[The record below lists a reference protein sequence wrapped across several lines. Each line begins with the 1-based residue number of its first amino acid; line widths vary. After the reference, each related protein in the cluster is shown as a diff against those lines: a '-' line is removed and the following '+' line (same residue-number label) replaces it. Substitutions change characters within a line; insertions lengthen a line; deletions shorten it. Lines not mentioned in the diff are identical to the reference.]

1 MKTTNYLFVA
11 FGAAALTLT
20 ACNNDDDVL
29 NGGQEP
35 GVVNIVTSING
46 PQTRVVMNENGS
58 GSFTDGDKIKLEV
71 FNLDLGRVSEYDY
84 TIGSTKLYWEDVAT
98 KIGEADSY
106 TFGGWYANPLP
117 NDLLAMPNFDVAAAE
132 DPDLLL
138 ATPATAGVG
147 ATVNLVFKHAMHK
160 LVVKVTYDGDFTGVN
175 TNNVS
180 IKPVGMNASAAINV
194 QTGIVT
200 PGEATDTDGDY
211 AARTLTS
218 NSCSFILAPQK
229 LTKGAEWLEI
239 NLDGQKTLTFNVPAN
254 YTTYGG
260 STEALSQLNS
270 GEVLTLNL
278 TIKKVAGG
286 GDDEKTEVVLTTGQI
301 TAWNSQGTV
310 DGEVQVNGNN

>member
-46 PQTRVVMNENGS
+46 PQTRVVMNNDGS
-58 GSFTDGDKIKLEV
+58 GSFEDSKDKLKLAV
-71 FNLDLGRVSEYDY
+71 YGSADAAYQVDY
-84 TIGSTKLYWEDVAT
+84 TVGATALYWEDV
-98 KIGEADSY
+98 EAGVGTGPY
-106 TFGGWYANPLP
+106 TFGGWFTK
-117 NDLLAMPNFDVAAAE
+117 NDLPATLTSFNAATAS

-138 ATPATAGVG
+138 AAPATNVSKGE
-147 ATVNLVFKHAMHK
+147 TVNLNFKHAMHK
-160 LVVKVTYDGDFTGVN
+160 LVVNVTYDGDFTGVN
-175 TNNVS
+175 TDNVS

-211 AARTLTS
+211 AAQTLI
-218 NSCSFILAPQK
+218 NNACSFILAPQK
-229 LTKGAEWLEI
+229 LTTGAAWLEI
-239 NLDGQKTLTFNVPAN
+239 NLGDQTHTFYVPAS
-254 YTTYGG
+254 YTTSGS

-278 TIKKVAGG
+278 TIKKVSGG
-286 GDDEKTEVVLTTGQI
+286 TDPEKTEIVLKTGQI

-310 DGEVQVNGNN
+310 EGDVQVNGNN

>member
-46 PQTRVVMNENGS
+46 PQTRVVMNDDGS

-71 FNLDLGRVSEYDY
+71 FNLDLGRASEYDY

-98 KIGEADSY
+98 RFGEADSY

-117 NDLLAMPNFDVAAAE
+117 ENLWAMPNFDVAAAE

-138 ATPATAGVG
+138 ATPATAAVG
-147 ATVNLVFKHAMHK
+147 ETVNLVFKHAMHK
-160 LVVKVTYDGDFTGVN
+160 LVVNVTYDGDFTGVDLN
-175 TNNVS
+175 AVTV
-180 IKPVGMNASAAINV
+180 KPVGMNRLATVNV
-194 QTGIVT
+194 ENGTVT
-200 PGEATDTDGDY
+200 VGEAEYEDGDY
-211 AARTLTS
+211 AAQTLTR

-229 LTKGAEWLEI
+229 LTTGAAWLEI
-239 NLDGQKTLTFNVPAN
+239 NLGGQPLTFNVPAN
-254 YTTYGG
+254 YTTSGG

-310 DGEVQVNGNN
+310 NGEVQVNGNN

>member
-46 PQTRVVMNENGS
+46 PQTRVVMNDDGS
-58 GSFTDGDKIKLEV
+58 GSFEDTKDKLKLAV
-71 FNLDLGRVSEYDY
+71 YGSGNADYQVDY
-84 TIGSTKLYWEDVAT
+84 TVGTTVLYWEDVET
-98 KIGEADSY
+98 GVGTGPY
-106 TFGGWYANPLP
+106 TFGGWFTKTDLP
-117 NDLLAMPNFDVAAAE
+117 ATLTSFNAATAS

-138 ATPATAGVG
+138 AAPATNVSKG
-147 ATVNLVFKHAMHK
+147 ATVNLNFKHAMHK
-160 LVVKVTYDGDFTGVN
+160 LVVNVTYDGDFSNVDR
-175 TNNVS
+175 NNVT
-180 IKPVGMNASAAINV
+180 IQPVGMNASAAIDVKAGNV
-194 QTGIVT
+194 TV
-200 PGEATDTDGDY
+200 GEASEADGTY
-211 AARTLTS
+211 AAEPLTN

-229 LTKGAEWLEI
+229 LTTDAEWLEI
-239 NLDGQKTLTFNVPAN
+239 NLDGQTLTFNVPAS
-254 YTTYGG
+254 YTTSGG

-278 TIKKVAGG
+278 TIKKISGG
-286 GDDEKTEVVLTTGQI
+286 TDPDKTVIVLTTGQI

-310 DGEVQVNGNN
+310 EGEVQVKGNN

>member
-35 GVVNIVTSING
+35 GVVNIVTSINE
-46 PQTRVVMNENGS
+46 PQTRVEMNENGS
-58 GSFTDGDKIKLEV
+58 GNFEDTKDKLKLAV
-71 FNLDLGRVSEYDY
+71 YGSGNANYQVDY
-84 TIGSTKLYWEDVAT
+84 TVGTTVLYWEDV
-98 KIGEADSY
+98 EAGAGTGPY
-106 TFGGWYANPLP
+106 TFGGWFTKTDLP
-117 NDLLAMPNFDVAAAE
+117 ATLTSFNAATAS

-138 ATPATAGVG
+138 AAPATNVSKGE
-147 ATVNLVFKHAMHK
+147 TVNLNFKHAMHK
-160 LVVKVTYDGDFTGVN
+160 LVVNVTYDGDFTGVN

-218 NSCSFILAPQK
+218 NACSFILAPQK
-229 LTKGAEWLEI
+229 LTTDAEWLEI
-239 NLDGQKTLTFNVPAN
+239 NLGDQTLTFNVPAN
-254 YTTYGG
+254 YTTSGG
-260 STEALSQLNS
+260 STEDLSQLNS

-286 GDDEKTEVVLTTGQI
+286 GDDEKTEVVLTTGKI
-301 TAWNSQGTV
+301 AAWGTQGYYTGDV
-310 DGEVQVNGNN
+310 DFVYE

>member
-46 PQTRVVMNENGS
+46 PQTRVVMNDDGS
-58 GSFTDGDKIKLEV
+58 GNFEDTKDKLKLAV
-71 FNLDLGRVSEYDY
+71 YGSGNADYQVDY
-84 TIGSTKLYWEDVAT
+84 TVGTTVLYWEDVET
-98 KIGEADSY
+98 GVGTGPY
-106 TFGGWYANPLP
+106 TFGGWFTKTDLP
-117 NDLLAMPNFDVAAAE
+117 ATLTSFNAATAS

-138 ATPATAGVG
+138 AAPATNVSKG
-147 ATVNLVFKHAMHK
+147 AQVNLNFKHAMHK
-160 LVVKVTYDGDFTGVN
+160 LVVNVTYDGDFTGVN

-218 NSCSFILAPQK
+218 NACSFILAPQK
-229 LTKGAEWLEI
+229 LTTGAAWLEI
-239 NLDGQKTLTFNVPAN
+239 NLDGQKTLTFNVPAS
-254 YTTYGG
+254 YTTSGG

-286 GDDEKTEVVLTTGQI
+286 GDDKTEVVLTTGQI

-310 DGEVQVNGNN
+310 EGDVQVNGNN

>member
-29 NGGQEP
+29 NSGQEP

-46 PQTRVVMNENGS
+46 PQTRVVMNNDGS
-58 GSFTDGDKIKLEV
+58 GSFEDTKDKLKLAV
-71 FNLDLGRVSEYDY
+71 YGSGNADYQVDY
-84 TIGSTKLYWEDVAT
+84 TVGTTALYWEDV
-98 KIGEADSY
+98 EAGVGTGPY
-106 TFGGWYANPLP
+106 TFGGWFTKTDLP
-117 NDLLAMPNFDVAAAE
+117 ATLTSFNAATAS

-138 ATPATAGVG
+138 AAPATNVSKGE
-147 ATVNLVFKHAMHK
+147 TVNLNFKHAMHK
-160 LVVKVTYDGDFTGVN
+160 LVVNVTYDGDFTGVN
-175 TNNVS
+175 TDNVS

-218 NSCSFILAPQK
+218 NACSFILAPQK
-229 LTKGAEWLEI
+229 LTTGAAWLEI

-254 YTTYGG
+254 YTTSGG

-310 DGEVQVNGNN
+310 NGEVQVNGNN

>member
-58 GSFTDGDKIKLEV
+58 GNFTDGDKIKLEV
-71 FNLDLGRVSEYDY
+71 FNLDLGRAYGYDY

-117 NDLLAMPNFDVAAAE
+117 NDLWAMPNFDVAAAE

-138 ATPATAGVG
+138 ATPAMAGVG
-147 ATVNLVFKHAMHK
+147 ETVDLVFKHAMHK
-160 LVVKVTYDGDFTGVN
+160 LVVNVTYDGDFTGVDLDAV
-175 TNNVS
+175 TV
-180 IKPVGMNASAAINV
+180 KPVGMNRLATVNV
-194 QTGIVT
+194 ENGTVT
-200 PGEATDTDGDY
+200 VGEAEYEDGDY
-211 AARTLTS
+211 AAQTLT
-218 NSCSFILAPQK
+218 NKSCSFILAPQK
-229 LTKGAEWLEI
+229 LTTDAEWLEI
-239 NLDGQKTLTFNVPAN
+239 NLDGQPLTFYVPAN
-254 YTTYGG
+254 YTTSGG

-286 GDDEKTEVVLTTGQI
+286 GDDEKTEVVLTTGKI
-301 TAWNSQGTV
+301 SAWGNQGSYTGNV
-310 DGEVQVNGNN
+310 DYVYE

>member
-11 FGAAALTLT
+11 FGVAALTLT

-58 GSFTDGDKIKLEV
+58 GSFEDSKDKLKLAV
-71 FNLDLGRVSEYDY
+71 YGSGNADYQVDY
-84 TIGSTKLYWEDVAT
+84 TVGTTVLYWEDVEAGAG
-98 KIGEADSY
+98 IGPY
-106 TFGGWYANPLP
+106 TFGGWFTKTDLP
-117 NDLLAMPNFDVAAAE
+117 ATLTSFNAATAS

-138 ATPATAGVG
+138 AAPATNVSKGE
-147 ATVNLVFKHAMHK
+147 TVNLNFKHAMHK
-160 LVVKVTYDGDFTGVN
+160 LVVKVTYEGDFTGVN
-175 TNNVS
+175 TDNVS

-211 AARTLTS
+211 AAQTLTS

-229 LTKGAEWLEI
+229 LTKGAEWLQFSI
-239 NLDGQKTLTFNVPAN
+239 PDVATLVYKVPAN
-254 YTTYGG
+254 YQNASGT
-260 STEALSQLNS
+260 STDLTELSS
-270 GEVLTLNL
+270 GQILTLNMK
-278 TIKKVAGG
+278 IKRDAATQ
-286 GDDEKTEVVLTTGQI
+286 KTEVELATGEISAWGTQGSINDELTI
-301 TAWNSQGTV
+301 PAN
-310 DGEVQVNGNN
+310 

>member
-29 NGGQEP
+29 NSGQES

-46 PQTRVVMNENGS
+46 PQTRVVMNDDGS

-71 FNLDLGRVSEYDY
+71 FNLDLGRASEYDY

-98 KIGEADSY
+98 RFGEADSY

-117 NDLLAMPNFDVAAAE
+117 ENLWAMPNFDVAAAE

-138 ATPATAGVG
+138 ATPAPVAVDE
-147 ATVNLVFKHAMHK
+147 TVNLVFKHAMHK
-160 LVVKVTYDGDFTGVN
+160 LVVNVTYDGDFTGVDLDAV
-175 TNNVS
+175 TV
-180 IKPVGMNASAAINV
+180 KPVGMNRNATVNV
-194 QTGIVT
+194 ENGTVT
-200 PGEATDTDGDY
+200 VGEAEYEDGDY
-211 AARTLTS
+211 AARTLT
-218 NSCSFILAPQK
+218 NNACEFILAPQK
-229 LTKGAEWLEI
+229 LTKDAEWLKI
-239 NLDGQKTLTFNVPAN
+239 NLDGQTLTFNVPAS
-254 YTTYGG
+254 YTTSGG

-278 TIKKVAGG
+278 TIKKVTGG
-286 GDDEKTEVVLTTGQI
+286 TDPDKTVIVLTTGQI

-310 DGEVQVNGNN
+310 EGEVQVNGNN

>member
-11 FGAAALTLT
+11 LGAAALTLT

-46 PQTRVVMNENGS
+46 PQTRVVMNDDGS
-58 GSFTDGDKIKLEV
+58 GNFEDTKDKLKLAV
-71 FNLDLGRVSEYDY
+71 YGSGNADYQVDY
-84 TIGSTKLYWEDVAT
+84 TVGTTVLYWENVET
-98 KIGEADSY
+98 VVGTGPY
-106 TFGGWYANPLP
+106 TFGGWFTKTDLP
-117 NDLLAMPNFDVAAAE
+117 TTLTSFNAATAS

-138 ATPATAGVG
+138 AAPATNVSKG
-147 ATVNLVFKHAMHK
+147 ATVNLNFKHAMHK
-160 LVVKVTYDGDFTGVN
+160 LVVNVTYDGDFTGVN
-175 TNNVS
+175 TGNVS
-180 IKPVGMNASAAINV
+180 IKPVGMNASADINV

-211 AARTLTS
+211 AAQTLTS

-229 LTKGAEWLEI
+229 LTRGAKWLEI
-239 NLDGQKTLTFNVPAN
+239 NLGGQTLTFNVPAN
-254 YTTYGG
+254 YTTSGS
-260 STEALSQLNS
+260 STETLSQLNS

-286 GDDEKTEVVLTTGQI
+286 GDDEKTEVVLTTGEI
-301 TAWNSQGTV
+301 AAWGNQGSYTGNV
-310 DGEVQVNGNN
+310 DYVYE

>member
-29 NGGQEP
+29 NGGSQP

-46 PQTRVVMNENGS
+46 PQTRVVMKDDGS
-58 GSFTDGDKIKLEV
+58 GSFENTKDKLKLAV
-71 FNLDLGRVSEYDY
+71 YGSGNADYQVDY
-84 TIGSTKLYWEDVAT
+84 TVGTTVLYWEAVETGAGT
-98 KIGEADSY
+98 GPY
-106 TFGGWYANPLP
+106 TLGGWFTQTGLP
-117 NDLLAMPNFDVAAAE
+117 ATLPSVNAATAS

-138 ATPATAGVG
+138 AAPATNVSKGE
-147 ATVNLVFKHAMHK
+147 TVNLNFKHAMHK
-160 LVVKVTYDGDFTGVN
+160 LVVKVTYEGDFTGVN
-175 TNNVS
+175 TDNVS

-211 AARTLTS
+211 AAQTLTS

-229 LTKGAEWLEI
+229 LTTGAEWLEI
-239 NLDGQKTLTFNVPAN
+239 NLGGQTLTFNVPAN
-254 YTTYGG
+254 YTTSGG
-260 STEALSQLNS
+260 STETLSQLNS

-286 GDDEKTEVVLTTGQI
+286 GDDEKTEVVLTTGKI
-301 TAWNSQGTV
+301 AAWGTQGSCTGDV
-310 DGEVQVNGNN
+310 DFVYE

>member
-58 GSFTDGDKIKLEV
+58 GNFTDGDKIKLEV
-71 FNLDLGRVSEYDY
+71 FNLDLGRAYGYDY

-117 NDLLAMPNFDVAAAE
+117 NDLWAMPNFDVAAAE

-138 ATPATAGVG
+138 ATPAMAGVG
-147 ATVNLVFKHAMHK
+147 ETVDLVFKHAMHK
-160 LVVKVTYDGDFTGVN
+160 LVVNVTYDGDFTGVDLDAV
-175 TNNVS
+175 TV
-180 IKPVGMNASAAINV
+180 KPVGMNRLATVNV
-194 QTGIVT
+194 ENGTVT
-200 PGEATDTDGDY
+200 VGEAEYEDGDY
-211 AARTLTS
+211 AAQTLT
-218 NSCSFILAPQK
+218 NKSCSFILAPQK
-229 LTKGAEWLEI
+229 LTTDAEWLEI
-239 NLDGQKTLTFNVPAN
+239 NLDGQPLTFNVPAN
-254 YTTYGG
+254 YTTSGG
-260 STEALSQLNS
+260 SSEALTQLNS

-286 GDDEKTEVVLTTGQI
+286 GDDKTEVVLTTGQI

-310 DGEVQVNGNN
+310 DGEVQVNGN

>member
-11 FGAAALTLT
+11 FGVAALTLT

-58 GSFTDGDKIKLEV
+58 GSFEDSKDKLKLAV
-71 FNLDLGRVSEYDY
+71 YGSGNADYQVDY
-84 TIGSTKLYWEDVAT
+84 TVGTTVLYWEDVEAGAG
-98 KIGEADSY
+98 IGPY
-106 TFGGWYANPLP
+106 TFGGWFTKTDLP
-117 NDLLAMPNFDVAAAE
+117 ATLTSFNAATAS

-138 ATPATAGVG
+138 AAPATNVSKGE
-147 ATVNLVFKHAMHK
+147 TVNLNFKHAMHK
-160 LVVKVTYDGDFTGVN
+160 LVVKVTYEGDFTGVN
-175 TNNVS
+175 TDNVS

-211 AARTLTS
+211 AARTLT
-218 NSCSFILAPQK
+218 NNACSFILAPQK

-239 NLDGQKTLTFNVPAN
+239 NLDGQTLTFYVPAS
-254 YTTYGG
+254 YTTSGS
-260 STEALSQLNS
+260 STEDLSQLNS

-278 TIKKVAGG
+278 TIKKVTGG
-286 GDDEKTEVVLTTGQI
+286 TDPEKTEIVLKTGQI

-310 DGEVQVNGNN
+310 EGDVQVNGNN

>member
-46 PQTRVVMNENGS
+46 PQTRVVMNEDGS
-58 GSFTDGDKIKLEV
+58 GSFTDGDKIKLGV
-71 FNLDLGRVSEYDY
+71 FNLDLGRADEYDY

-98 KIGEADSY
+98 KIGEADGY
-106 TFGGWYANPLP
+106 KFGGWYANPLP
-117 NDLLAMPNFDVAAAE
+117 NNLLAMPNFDVAAAE

-138 ATPATAGVG
+138 ATPATAAVG
-147 ATVNLVFKHAMHK
+147 ETVNLVFKHAMHK
-160 LVVKVTYDGDFTGVN
+160 LVVNVTYDGDFTGVN

-211 AARTLTS
+211 AAQTLI
-218 NSCSFILAPQK
+218 NNACSFILAPQK
-229 LTKGAEWLEI
+229 LTTDAEWLEI
-239 NLDGQKTLTFNVPAN
+239 NLGGQPLTFNVPAN
-254 YTTYGG
+254 YTTSGG

-278 TIKKVAGG
+278 TIKKVSGG
-286 GDDEKTEVVLTTGQI
+286 TDPDKTVIVLTTGQI

-310 DGEVQVNGNN
+310 EGDVQVNGNN

>member
-58 GSFTDGDKIKLEV
+58 GNFEDSKDKLKLAV
-71 FNLDLGRVSEYDY
+71 YGSGNADYQVDY
-84 TIGSTKLYWEDVAT
+84 TVGTTVLYWEDVEAGAG
-98 KIGEADSY
+98 IGPY
-106 TFGGWYANPLP
+106 TFGGWFTKTDLP
-117 NDLLAMPNFDVAAAE
+117 ATLTSFNAATAS

-138 ATPATAGVG
+138 AAPATNVSKGE
-147 ATVNLVFKHAMHK
+147 TVKLNFKHAMHK
-160 LVVKVTYDGDFTGVN
+160 LVVNVTYDGDFTGVN

-211 AARTLTS
+211 AAQTLTS

-229 LTKGAEWLEI
+229 LTKGAEWLQFSI
-239 NLDGQKTLTFNVPAN
+239 PDVATLVYKVPAN
-254 YTTYGG
+254 YQNASGT
-260 STEALSQLNS
+260 STALTELSS
-270 GEVLTLNL
+270 GQILTLNMK
-278 TIKKVAGG
+278 IKRDAATQ
-286 GDDEKTEVVLTTGQI
+286 KTEVELATGLI
-301 TAWNSQGTV
+301 SAWGTQGSINDEMTIPA
-310 DGEVQVNGNN
+310 N

>member
-58 GSFTDGDKIKLEV
+58 GSFEDSKDKLKLAV
-71 FNLDLGRVSEYDY
+71 YGSGNADYQVDY
-84 TIGSTKLYWEDVAT
+84 TVGTTVLYWEDVEAGAG
-98 KIGEADSY
+98 IGPY
-106 TFGGWYANPLP
+106 TFGGWFTKTDLP
-117 NDLLAMPNFDVAAAE
+117 ATLTSFNAATAS

-138 ATPATAGVG
+138 AAPATNVSKGE
-147 ATVNLVFKHAMHK
+147 TVNLNFKHAMHK
-160 LVVKVTYDGDFTGVN
+160 LVVKVTYEGDFTGVN
-175 TNNVS
+175 TDNVS

-211 AARTLTS
+211 AAQTLTS

-229 LTKGAEWLEI
+229 LTKGAEWLQFSI
-239 NLDGQKTLTFNVPAN
+239 PDVATLVYKVPAN
-254 YTTYGG
+254 YQNASGT
-260 STEALSQLNS
+260 STDLTELSS
-270 GEVLTLNL
+270 GQILTLNMK
-278 TIKKVAGG
+278 IKRDAATQ
-286 GDDEKTEVVLTTGQI
+286 KTEVELATGEISAWGTQGSINDELTI
-301 TAWNSQGTV
+301 PAN
-310 DGEVQVNGNN
+310 